1 MSIVPRRRRQ
11 RPADTA
17 PTAPP
22 SGQDRPL
29 SAAQQHLWLMH
40 RLHPD
45 SSLYNIPLLLRLRGP
60 LDVGVLQ
67 RGLRDIVARHD
78 ILRTRFPD
86 RAGVPVQVV
95 TEGAHLPLPV
105 HDIAADADQE
115 ERLREVLDGETHA
128 PFELAEEAPLRAA
141 VVRCAAE
148 EHVLALT
155 FHHIVFDGSSA
166 AVLLAELGELYS
178 AHIEGRVPD
187 LPELP
192 LQYADFAERSRATDE
207 SGEQLRFWRERL
219 APLPPTLQLPADHS
233 RPAVASHEGS
243 VVGFEVGTD
252 SVRRVEEFGRKAG
265 VTPFV
270 VFLSAFFALLGR
282 YTGERDLAVG
292 IPVVRRPA
300 PDLDDL
306 IGCFVNTL
314 VIRVDV
320 APRLGFHDLVAA
332 TADAVYDAFDH
343 MDVQFDEVVQ
353 AVQAERDPSY
363 SPLVQASFGLQTTEL
378 TGELKLPGITVD
390 TVADTQVSAKFDLS
404 LDLVQQGEV
413 FRGEIEYATDLFT
426 AETAQR
432 VAGHWV
438 QLLGALLDDPDAP
451 VAALPMLTADE
462 RERQLVTW
470 NDTGLEIGD
479 LLTMPELFDAQV
491 ARTPDALAVV
501 KGADRLTY
509 AELDRRANQ
518 LAHLLRDRGVRTETP
533 VGVCMERGVDVVVAF
548 LAVLKSGGVYVP
560 LDPDYPS
567 DRLDYMLGHAAVP
580 VVVSTAATVRE
591 IPALAGALL
600 LDEER
605 TTLETMPGTAP
616 EAGIDPDQLSCMF
629 YTSGSTG
636 TPKCAMVTHRNY
648 ANYFRFWEHTYLR
661 DTPMRSHLQMTSF
674 AFDIFIADAA
684 RALFSG
690 AKLVI
695 VPHDTVMSPPDLYAL
710 MVREEV
716 NSAEFITPILAAL
729 ADHLQEAGRRLDFL
743 DLLVAGSD
751 IWYSRDYLRIC
762 DLCRDDTQI
771 VAAYGLSETAID
783 NATLARH
790 EGPTSEDG
798 IVPIGRPVSNTQLYV
813 LNEWMQPQPCGVPGE
828 LFVGG
833 VGVGRGY
840 HRDGRRTAS
849 RYLPDPFSAVPGA
862 RLYRSG
868 DLAKFRPDGVLE
880 ILGRIDNQVK
890 VNGFRI
896 ELGEIESALR
906 GHPAVDNA
914 VVVVHTASGGDVRL
928 VGYATLLEGEPE
940 VDLTAYLTKW
950 LPAYMIPSVIMV
962 LDTLPLNANGKINR
976 RALPA
981 PSSADGAGAHYA
993 PPRTPAERRLAEIWA
1008 EVLKVDRVG
1017 RHDNFFALGGSSL
1030 MLTQVASR
1038 IRRSLH
1044 REVPLRTIYQYPTV
1058 ASLTAELTTRM
1069 DQVLE
1074 RTIATVPRDAAPI
1087 PASPAQEQLWFL
1099 DQLNGGDVSYH
1110 VPTVLRLEG
1119 PLRPD
1124 ALEEALRGLVARHEV
1139 LRTTFSWAEGGLR
1152 QNIAKDLRVPLE
1164 RRDLSQL
1171 PAQQRDEALGM
1182 LIRADER
1189 APFDLGRGPLIRTML
1204 ITLGEEEHVLLLTQH
1219 HIVTDGWSSEVLY
1232 KELGEFYAAAVQ
1244 NHEPALPE
1252 QRLQYAD
1259 FAVWQRDWL
1268 AGPDGLRQLA
1278 YWKDRLT
1285 GAPEMLNLPLD
1296 RERKAGTTDVDG
1308 ASVLVPV
1315 PPDVHHGL
1323 LGTSRA
1329 HGVTLFMT
1337 LLASFGVLLARC
1349 TGQSDLVIGT
1359 PTAGRTRLELEPLLG
1374 FFVNTVGLRIDLD
1387 GDPAFA
1393 EVLDRV
1399 RETAL
1404 GAYEHQDVPFDR
1416 VVQQIG
1422 PRRDARHHPL
1432 FQVMFALD
1440 DETGTEVALP
1450 GLKVEEL
1457 HTAYSTAKF
1466 DLDLSVEH
1474 VDGEL
1479 RAAFGYRTDVFDA
1492 ATVEAIGAAWL
1503 QVLADAVRDP
1513 ERRVSDFAPARPA
1526 GGVDAVQTPYAD
1538 GDAVPDTVVLPVIG
1552 RMWARLLDMEPE
1564 DVAPQDDFFLLGGHS
1579 LLAMDLTLTLSDLLD
1594 LTLPVRAL
1602 FEHPTLAEFT
1612 AEVCGRAREEGID
1625 DLAERLSADGGDA
1638 GW

>member
-1 MSIVPRRRRQ
+1 MSIVPRKRRQ
-11 RPADTA
+11 RPDTA
-17 PTAPP
+17 GPVAPA

-67 RGLRDIVARHD
+67 RCLRDIAARHD

-95 TEGAHLPLPV
+95 TEGAHVPLPV
-105 HDIAADADQE
+105 HDIAAESDRDR
-115 ERLREVLDGETHA
+115 RLRELLDEETHA
-128 PFELAEEAPLRAA
+128 PFDLAEQAPLRAA

-166 AVLLAELGELYS
+166 AVLLAELGELYA
-178 AHIEGRVPD
+178 AHLAGRTPD

-192 LQYADFAERSRATDE
+192 VQYADFAERARTDE
-207 SGEQLRFWRERL
+207 AGEQLRYWQERL
-219 APLPPTLQLPADHS
+219 APPPPTLQLPADHS
-233 RPAVASHEGS
+233 RPAVQSYRGS
-243 VVGFEVGTD
+243 VAEFEV
-252 SVRRVEEFGRKAG
+252 SAELARRVEEFGREQG

-270 VFLSAFFALLGR
+270 VFLSAFFALLAR

-292 IPVVRRPA
+292 IPVVRRPD
-300 PDLDDL
+300 PDLDGL

-314 VIRVDV
+314 VIRVDT
-320 APRLGFHDLVAA
+320 APELGLHDLVTA
-332 TADAVYDAFDH
+332 TAEAVYDAFDH

-353 AVQAERDPSY
+353 AVQADRDPSY
-363 SPLVQASFGLQTTEL
+363 SPLVQASFGLQSAEL
-378 TGELKLPGITVD
+378 TGELRLPGITVD
-390 TVADTQVSAKFDLS
+390 TLTDTQVSAKFDLS
-404 LDLVQQGEV
+404 LDLIQQGEV

-426 AETAQR
+426 AQTAQR
-432 VAGHWV
+432 AAGHWV
-438 QLLGALLDDPDAP
+438 QLLGALLDDPGTP
-451 VAALPMLTADE
+451 VAAAPMLPAAE
-462 RERQLVTW
+462 REHQLVTW
-470 NDTGLEIGD
+470 NDTSLAIGD
-479 LLTMPELFDAQV
+479 LLTMPELFDAQA

-501 KGADRLTY
+501 KGSDRLTY
-509 AELDRRANQ
+509 AELERRANQ
-518 LAHLLRDRGVRTETP
+518 LAHLLRGRGVGTETP

-548 LAVLKSGGVYVP
+548 LGVLKSGGVYVP

-567 DRLDYMLGHAAVP
+567 DRLEYMLGHAAVP
-580 VVVSTAATVRE
+580 VVVSTTATVRE
-591 IPALAGALL
+591 VPALADALR

-605 TTLETMPGTAP
+605 ATLDTMPDTAP
-616 EAGIDPDQLSCMF
+616 LVAIDPDQLSCMF

-648 ANYFRFWEHTYLR
+648 VNYFRFWEHTYLR

-674 AFDIFIADAA
+674 AFDIFVADAT

-690 AKLVI
+690 AKLVV
-695 VPHDTVMSPPDLYAL
+695 VPHETVMSPPDLYAL

-729 ADHLQEAGRRLDFL
+729 ADHLQEAGLRLDFL

-751 IWYSRDYLRIC
+751 IWYSRDYLRVR

-798 IVPIGRPVSNTQLYV
+798 IVPIGRPAANTQLYV
-813 LNEWMQPQPCGVPGE
+813 LNEWLQPQPVGVPGE
-828 LFVGG
+828 LYVGG

-840 HRDGRRTAS
+840 HRDSRRTA
-849 RYLPDPFSAVPGA
+849 RAYLPDPFSRLAGA
-862 RLYRSG
+862 RMYRSG

-890 VNGFRI
+890 VHGFRI

-914 VVVVHTASGGDVRL
+914 VVVVRPAAVGGDARL
-928 VGYATLLEGEPE
+928 VGYATLLDGETD
-940 VDLTAYLTKW
+940 VDLVAFLTEW

-962 LDTLPLNANGKINR
+962 LDELPLNANGKINR
-976 RALPA
+976 RALPE
-981 PSSADGAGAHYA
+981 PTTADDAAGDHV
-993 PPRTPAERRLAEIWA
+993 PPRTPTERRLAEIWA
-1008 EVLKVDRVG
+1008 EVLRADRVG

-1030 MLTQVASR
+1030 MLTQVAAR

-1058 ASLTAELTTRM
+1058 AALAAELVTRA
-1069 DQVLE
+1069 DQGQE
-1074 RTIATVPRDAAPI
+1074 QTIAPVPRDAAAL

-1099 DQLNGGDVSYH
+1099 DRLNGGDVSYH
-1110 VPTVLRLEG
+1110 VPAVLRLTG
-1119 PLRPD
+1119 PLRVD
-1124 ALEEALRGLVARHEV
+1124 ALEEAVRSLVARHEI
-1139 LRTTFSWAEGGLR
+1139 LRTVFSWADSRLHQTIG
-1152 QNIAKDLRVPLE
+1152 KDVRVPLS

-1171 PAQQRDEALGM
+1171 PLSQRTEALDL

-1189 APFDLGRGPLIRTML
+1189 GAFDLGQGPLVRAML
-1204 ITLGEEEHVLLLTQH
+1204 ITLGAEEHVFLLTQH
-1219 HIVTDGWSSEVLY
+1219 HIVTDGWSSSVLY
-1232 KELGEFYAAAVQ
+1232 RELGELYAAAVQ
-1244 NHEPALPE
+1244 GRAPSLPE

-1268 AGPDGLRQLA
+1268 AGPDGQRQLD
-1278 YWKDRLT
+1278 YWKDRLA
-1285 GAPEMLNLPLD
+1285 GAPEVSALPLD
-1296 RERKAGTTDVDG
+1296 RPRTAGTGNVDG
-1308 ASVLVPV
+1308 ASVSVAVPA
-1315 PPDVHHGL
+1315 DLHRDL
-1323 LGTSRA
+1323 LGVSRA

-1337 LLASFGVLLARC
+1337 LLASFGVLLARR
-1349 TGQSDLVIGT
+1349 TGQHDLVIGT

-1374 FFVNTVGLRIDLD
+1374 FFVNTVALRVDLA

-1393 EVLDRV
+1393 EVLERV

-1404 GAYEHQDVPFDR
+1404 GAYEHQDVPFER

-1422 PRRDARHHPL
+1422 PRRDARHHPV
-1432 FQVMFALD
+1432 FQVLFAVD
-1440 DETGTEVALP
+1440 DEAGAELVLP
-1450 GLKVEEL
+1450 GLEVAEL
-1457 HTAYSTAKF
+1457 RTEYSTAKF

-1474 VDGEL
+1474 TGGEL
-1479 RAAFGYRTDVFDA
+1479 RASFGYRTDVLDA
-1492 ATVEAIGAAWL
+1492 ATVEALGAAWL
-1503 QVLADAVRDP
+1503 RLLAEAVRDP
-1513 ERRVSDFAPARPA
+1513 RRRVAEFDLPWPA
-1526 GGVDAVQTPYAD
+1526 GSADAAPD
-1538 GDAVPDTVVLPVIG
+1538 PDTGGAAAPDAAALAVIG
-1552 RMWARLLDMEPE
+1552 RMWAELLDLEE
-1564 DVAPQDDFFLLGGHS
+1564 VGPQEDFFLLGGHS
-1579 LLAMDLTLTLSDLLD
+1579 LLAMDITLTLSDLLG
-1594 LTLPVRAL
+1594 LAVPVRAV
-1602 FEHPTLAEFT
+1602 FEHPTLGGFT
-1612 AEVCGRAREEGID
+1612 AEVGRRAREAGID
-1625 DLAERLSADGGDA
+1625 DLAGRLCADEGDTR
-1638 GW
+1638 W

>member
-1 MSIVPRRRRQ
+1 MSIVPRKRRQ
-11 RPADTA
+11 RPDTA
-17 PTAPP
+17 GPAVAPA
-22 SGQDRPL
+22 GQDRPL

-67 RGLRDIVARHD
+67 RCLRDIVARHD
-78 ILRTRFPD
+78 ILRTRFLD

-95 TEGAHLPLPV
+95 TEGAHVPLPV
-105 HDIAADADQE
+105 HDTAADPDRE
-115 ERLREVLDGETHA
+115 RRLREVLDEETHA
-128 PFELAEEAPLRAA
+128 PFDLAAQAPLRAA
-141 VVRCAAE
+141 VVRCGPE
-148 EHVLALT
+148 DHVLALT

-166 AVLLAELGELYS
+166 AVLLSELSELYP
-178 AHIEGRVPD
+178 AHLAGRAPV

-192 LQYADFAERSRATDE
+192 VQYADFAERGRSQEFD
-207 SGEQLRFWRERL
+207 EQLRYWQERL
-219 APLPPTLQLPADHS
+219 APLPPTLQLPADHP
-233 RPAVASHEGS
+233 RPAVQSYRGS
-243 VVGFEVGTD
+243 VAEFEM
-252 SVRRVEEFGRKAG
+252 SAELARRVEEFGRDRGA
-265 VTPFV
+265 TPFV
-270 VFLSAFFALLGR
+270 VLLSAFFALLAR

-292 IPVVRRPA
+292 IPVVRRPD

-320 APRLGFHDLVAA
+320 ASDLGFDDLVTAA
-332 TADAVYDAFDH
+332 AEAVYGAFEH

-353 AVQAERDPSY
+353 AVQADRDPSY
-363 SPLVQASFGLQTTEL
+363 SPLVQASFGLQTAEL
-378 TGELKLPGITVD
+378 TGELRLPGIAVETL
-390 TVADTQVSAKFDLS
+390 TDTQVSAKFDLS
-404 LDLVQQGEV
+404 LDLIQQGDV
-413 FRGEIEYATDLFT
+413 FRGEIEYAGDLFT
-426 AETAQR
+426 ARTAQR
-432 VAGHWV
+432 AAGHWV
-438 QLLGALLDDPDAP
+438 QLLGALLDAPDAP
-451 VAALPMLTADE
+451 LAAQPMLTPAE
-462 RERQLVTW
+462 REQQLTVW
-470 NDTGLEIGD
+470 NDTALAIGD
-479 LLTMPELFDAQV
+479 LLTMPELFDAQA
-491 ARTPDALAVV
+491 ARTPDAPAVV
-501 KGADRLTY
+501 KGSDRLTY
-509 AELDRRANQ
+509 AELERRANQ
-518 LAHLLRDRGVRTETP
+518 LAHLLRSRGVDAETP

-548 LAVLKSGGVYVP
+548 LGVLKSGGVYVP
-560 LDPDYPS
+560 LDPEYPS
-567 DRLDYMLGHAAVP
+567 DRLEYMLGHAAVP
-580 VVVSTAATVRE
+580 VVVSSTATVRE
-591 IPALAGALL
+591 VPMPAGALLL

-605 TTLETMPGTAP
+605 AALEAMPATAP
-616 EAGIDPDQLSCMF
+616 EVTIDPDQLSCMF

-674 AFDIFIADAA
+674 AFDIFIADAT

-690 AKLVI
+690 AKLVV
-695 VPHDTVMSPPDLYAL
+695 VPHETVMSPPDLHAL

-729 ADHLQEAGRRLDFL
+729 ADHLQDAGLRLDFL

-751 IWYSRDYLRIC
+751 IWYSRDYLRIR

-798 IVPIGRPVSNTQLYV
+798 IVPIGRPTANTQLYV
-813 LNEWMQPQPCGVPGE
+813 LNEWQQPQPVGVPGE
-828 LFVGG
+828 LYVGG
-833 VGVGRGY
+833 VVVGRGY
-840 HRDGRRTAS
+840 HRDTRLTARR
-849 RYLPDPFSAVPGA
+849 YVPDPFSGVSGA
-862 RLYRSG
+862 RMYRSG

-914 VVVVHTASGGDVRL
+914 VVVVRPTAAGGDARL
-928 VGYATLLEGEPE
+928 VGYATLLDGEAA
-940 VDLTAYLTKW
+940 VDLVTYLTEW

-962 LDTLPLNANGKINR
+962 LDELPLNANGKINR
-976 RALPA
+976 RALPEPA
-981 PSSADGAGAHYA
+981 TADDGTGDYL
-993 PPRTPAERRLAEIWA
+993 PPRTPVERRLSEIWA
-1008 EVLKVDRVG
+1008 EVLRVDRVG
-1017 RHDNFFALGGSSL
+1017 RNDNFFALGGSSL

-1058 ASLTAELTTRM
+1058 AALTTELTTRA
-1069 DQVLE
+1069 DQGQE
-1074 RTIATVPRDAAPI
+1074 QAIATVPRDGSVL

-1099 DQLNGGDVSYH
+1099 DRLNGGDVSYH
-1110 VPTVLRLEG
+1110 VPVVLRLTG
-1119 PLRPD
+1119 PLRVD
-1124 ALEEALRGLVARHEV
+1124 ALEEAVRSLVARHEI
-1139 LRTTFSWAEGGLR
+1139 LRTVFSWSDRRLHQTVG
-1152 QNIAKDLRVPLE
+1152 KDLQVPLG

-1171 PAQQRDEALGM
+1171 PETQRAEALGM

-1189 APFDLGRGPLIRTML
+1189 EPFDLARGPLIRTML
-1204 ITLGEEEHVLLLTQH
+1204 ITLGEQEHVFLLTQH
-1219 HIVTDGWSSEVLY
+1219 HIVTDGWSSSVLH

-1244 NHEPALPE
+1244 DRAPALPE
-1252 QRLQYAD
+1252 QRIQYAD

-1285 GAPEMLNLPLD
+1285 GAPEVLALPLD
-1296 RERKAGTTDVDG
+1296 RPRTAGAGGVDG
-1308 ASVLVPV
+1308 ASVPVTV
-1315 PPDVHHGL
+1315 PPDVHREL
-1323 LGTSRA
+1323 LALSRA

-1337 LLASFGVLLARC
+1337 LLASFGVLLARR
-1349 TGQSDLVIGT
+1349 TGQDDLVIGT

-1374 FFVNTVGLRIDLD
+1374 FFVNTVGLRIDLA

-1404 GAYEHQDVPFDR
+1404 GAYEHQDVPFER
-1416 VVQQIG
+1416 VVQEIG

-1432 FQVMFALD
+1432 FQVLFGVD
-1440 DETGTEVALP
+1440 DEEDADLTLP
-1450 GLKVEEL
+1450 GLEVE
-1457 HTAYSTAKF
+1457 TVPADYSTAKF
-1466 DLDLSVEH
+1466 DLDLAVEH
-1474 VDGEL
+1474 AGSEL
-1479 RAAFGYRTDVFDA
+1479 RASFGYRTDVFDA
-1492 ATVEAIGAAWL
+1492 ATVEAIGAGWL
-1503 QVLADAVRDP
+1503 QVLAEAAQHP
-1513 ERRVSDFAPARPA
+1513 QRRVTEFGLPWSA
-1526 GGVDAVQTPYAD
+1526 
-1538 GDAVPDTVVLPVIG
+1538 GDAGDAQDEGADDDAAPDTAVLPAVA
-1552 RMWARLLDMEPE
+1552 RMWEELLDLEEVRP
-1564 DVAPQDDFFLLGGHS
+1564 DDDFFQLGGHS
-1579 LLAMDLTLTLSDLLD
+1579 LLAMDITLTLSDLLD
-1594 LTLPVRAL
+1594 LTVPVRAV
-1602 FEHPTLAEFT
+1602 FEHPTLAGFT
-1612 AEVCGRAREEGID
+1612 AEVRRRAREAGID
-1625 DLAERLSADGGDA
+1625 DLAERLSADEGDT